1 MARGRIVVN
10 AEACKGCELCTTICP
25 ANLIEMAESFNS
37 KGYRPAELVDPEH
50 RCTGC
55 TLCAMICPDAAIV
68 VFREVKVKSQDARS
82 QKTDVPLAEAA

>member
-10 AEACKGCELCTTICP
+10 TEACKGCELCVTICS
-25 ANLIEMAESFNS
+25 ASLIQLAESFNS

-55 TLCAMICPDAAIV
+55 TLCAMICPDAAII
-68 VFREVKVKSQDARS
+68 VFREVKTKSQNARS
-82 QKTDVPLAEAA
+82 QVTGESLSEAA

>member
-10 AEACKGCELCTTICP
+10 TEACKGCELCVTICP
-25 ANLIEMAESFNS
+25 ADLIRLGESFNS

-68 VFREVKVKSQDARS
+68 VFREVKTKPQDARS
-82 QKTDVPLAEAA
+82 QVTEEPVSEAV